1 MAVKNNASGGKAS
14 APEASTK
21 PLWQKMFV
29 KGGTVALIGA
39 PAGYEK
45 LFAGSPAKVTT
56 RGSGLADTVVLFV
69 NNVAELHAGIPSAS
83 GRMGPSATFW
93 VAYQKG
99 GKELHRDT
107 ARKIV
112 TQYGYDGV
120 AMVAVDDVWSAM
132 RLKKT

>member
-1 MAVKNNASGGKAS
+1 MAAKSNASDGKAS
-14 APEASTK
+14 APAASTK
-21 PLWQKMFV
+21 PLWQKMFI

-69 NNVAELHAGIPSAS
+69 NDVAELDSKFPTAT
-83 GRMGPSATFW
+83 GRLGPAANLW

-107 ARKIV
+107 ARKV
-112 TQYGYDGV
+112 VNEYGYEGV
-120 AMVAVDDVWSAM
+120 AMVALDDVWSAL